1 MILIIPICIFPL
13 SLPSPPSIWQ
23 PFAHVAMLLFTKTA
37 KQGAQ
42 TPIHCA
48 VAPEVEGQDGAY
60 WDHCAIVKPIKRAL
74 DDKACEQLWDYSAKL
89 VGLE

>member
-1 MILIIPICIFPL
+1 
-13 SLPSPPSIWQ
+13 
-23 PFAHVAMLLFTKTA
+23 MLLFTKTA

-42 TPIHCA
+42 TAIHCA

-60 WDHCAIVKPIKRAL
+60 WDHCAIVKPAKRAL
-74 DDKACEQLWDYSAKL
+74 DDKDCEQLWDYSAKL